1 MGHLNIISAD
11 ERLKQKTGS
20 KLLICGPAGV
30 GKTSLLRT
38 IDPNTVLFLD
48 MESGDK
54 AVQDVPVDQLCPQ
67 TWPEL
72 RDLACYLAGPDR
84 NAAPS
89 DPYSAAHYEA
99 VCQKYGGPET
109 LDKYETYFVD
119 SLTVATRICFK
130 WATQQPEAHNAKG
143 EKDTRGAYGLLGR
156 EVVTWATQMQKARAK
171 NVVFV
176 CLLDEIKDDFGRLTY
191 GLQTEGQKIGREL
204 PGIVDEV
211 LTLTVMRP
219 DDGPSYRAF
228 VTNADNEWSFP
239 AKDRSGRLD
248 PLERPHLGQLLAKLN
263 GKTAQISTPATA
275 LPTAPNSLEKETV

>member
-11 ERLKQKTGS
+11 ERLKQQTGS
-20 KLLICGPAGV
+20 KLLICGFAGA

-38 IDPNTVLFLD
+38 VDPSTVLFLD
-48 MESGDK
+48 MESGDL
-54 AVQDVPVDQLCPQ
+54 AVQDVAVDQLCPQ

-84 NAAPS
+84 NAAPT
-89 DPYSAAHYEA
+89 DPYSTAHYEA
-99 VCQKYGGPET
+99 VCERYGGAAA
-109 LDKYETYFVD
+109 LNKYTTYFVD

-130 WATQQPEAHNAKG
+130 WAQQQAEAHNAKG

-156 EVVTWATQMQKARAK
+156 EVVTWATHLQKARSK
-171 NVVFV
+171 NVIFV
-176 CLLDEIKDDFGRLTY
+176 CLMDEVKDDFGRVSFA
-191 GLQTEGQKIGREL
+191 LQTEGQKIAREL

-211 LTLTVMRP
+211 LTLAILRP

-228 VTNADNEWSFP
+228 ITQADNEWGYP

-248 PLERPHLGQLLAKLN
+248 ALERPHLGQLLAKLN

-275 LPTAPNSLEKETV
+275 LPTAPVSLEKETV

>member
-1 MGHLNIISAD
+1 MLNIISAD
-11 ERLKQKTGS
+11 ERLKQQTGS

-38 IDPNTVLFLD
+38 LDPNTVLFLD

-84 NAAPS
+84 NAAS
-89 DPYSAAHYEA
+89 TDAYSSAHYEA
-99 VCQKYGGPET
+99 VCGKYGGPET

-119 SLTVATRICFK
+119 SLTVATRIAFK

-156 EVVTWATQMQKARAK
+156 EVVTWAMQMQKARSK

-176 CLLDEIKDDFGRLTY
+176 CLLDELKDDFGRVSF

-211 LTLTVMRP
+211 LTLTILRP

-228 VTNADNEWSFP
+228 VTQADNEWGFP

-248 PLERPHLGQLLAKLN
+248 ALERPHLGHLLAKLN

>member
-1 MGHLNIISAD
+1 MLNIISAD
-11 ERLKQKTGS
+11 ERLKQTTGS

-38 IDPNTVLFLD
+38 VNPETVLFLD

-54 AVQDVPVDQLCPQ
+54 AVQDVAVDQLCPQ

-84 NAAPS
+84 NAAPA

-99 VCQKYGGPET
+99 VCAKYGGPES

-119 SLTVATRICFK
+119 SLTVATRIAFK
-130 WATQQPEAHNAKG
+130 WAQQQAEAHNVKG

-156 EVVTWATQMQKARAK
+156 EVVTWAMQMQKARAK

-176 CLLDEIKDDFGRLTY
+176 CLLDELKDDFGRTSF

-211 LTLTVMRP
+211 LTLTILRP

-228 VTNADNEWSFP
+228 VTQADNEWGFP

-248 PLERPHLGQLLAKLN
+248 ALERPHLGDLLAKLN
-263 GKTAQISTPATA
+263 GKTQTSNTPHTTQTQEA
-275 LPTAPNSLEKETV
+275 L

>member
-11 ERLKQKTGS
+11 ERLKQQTGS
-20 KLLICGPAGV
+20 KLLICGFAGA

-38 IDPNTVLFLD
+38 VDPSTVLF
-48 MESGDK
+48 
-54 AVQDVPVDQLCPQ
+54 QDVAVDQLCPQ

-84 NAAPS
+84 NAAPT
-89 DPYSAAHYEA
+89 DPYSTAHYEA
-99 VCQKYGGPET
+99 VCERYGGAEA
-109 LDKYETYFVD
+109 LNKYTTYFVD

-130 WATQQPEAHNAKG
+130 WAQQQAEAHNAKG

-156 EVVTWATQMQKARAK
+156 EVVTWATHLQKARSK
-171 NVVFV
+171 NVIFV
-176 CLLDEIKDDFGRLTY
+176 CLLDEMKDDFGRVSFA
-191 GLQTEGQKIGREL
+191 LQTEGQKIAREL

-211 LTLTVMRP
+211 LTLAIMRP

-228 VTNADNEWSFP
+228 ITQADNEWGYP

-248 PLERPHLGQLLAKLN
+248 ALERPHLGQLLAKLN

-275 LPTAPNSLEKETV
+275 LPTAHASVIEERVA